1 MKISKKDLETF
12 YKIDKQ
18 IANLPEDIY
27 ITKVDNEIFDLPF
40 AVYIDRNDNVVAL
53 CIDYCVEVINEC
65 FNIDQYELEKVID
78 FLKIHHHTLSD
89 YYYKEIDEE
98 KVLQAI
104 SIKRPFQRSN
114 KVLSWCEFLDDDVY
128 YIYTKALD
136 KLNFKQSC
144 EIYIDLFNENICKC
158 ILWSNE
164 KKAVSNWSWNIWEY
178 LRFVIQKAIKEFK
191 QEEIASKISKYFLNK
206 IFDDEHDIYSDLAY
220 VSSIMKTYWHE
231 DYNRFGEVIVNEE
244 TETSPYNYNMI
255 CKKYIEFKEKI
266 KEYLTKEFKDEN
278 KREFRRFV
286 TGFWRK

>member
-1 MKISKKDLETF
+1 M
-12 YKIDKQ
+12 
-18 IANLPEDIY
+18 
-27 ITKVDNEIFDLPF
+27 
-40 AVYIDRNDNVVAL
+40 
-53 CIDYCVEVINEC
+53 
-65 FNIDQYELEKVID
+65 
-78 FLKIHHHTLSD
+78 
-89 YYYKEIDEE
+89 
-98 KVLQAI
+98 
-104 SIKRPFQRSN
+104 
-114 KVLSWCEFLDDDVY
+114 
-128 YIYTKALD
+128 
-136 KLNFKQSC
+136 
-144 EIYIDLFNENICKC
+144 FNENICKC